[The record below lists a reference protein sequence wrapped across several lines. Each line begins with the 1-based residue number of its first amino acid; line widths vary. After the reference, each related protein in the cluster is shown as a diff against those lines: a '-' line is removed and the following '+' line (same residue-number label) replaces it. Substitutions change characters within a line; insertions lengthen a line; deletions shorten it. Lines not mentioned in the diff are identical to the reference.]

1 MTNLLVLASICKNRV
16 FTCSDFYIALLTL
29 SRRMDEQQIA
39 ELEEVFLFFLKNMAD
54 GVLNTTATERE
65 SLRALTF

>member
-39 ELEEVFLFFLKNMAD
+39 ELEEVFLFFLKKMAD